1 MSVGVCLV
9 CVYRRIPWYPIR
21 IRLGYETCVEYD
33 RIHVSS
39 DTRVYPA
46 KFVSLRIREF
56 PRIHVFVS
64 VSFTYS
70 NITGYEP
77 RPARIWDTAYEK
89 DTKRIRVS
97 QHVFG
102 IQKGYMYPNT
112 SRALFVSLNIRI
124 RRRYEDRYMYPRK
137 YSDTARIQ
145 PEYKQNTER

>member
-64 VSFTYS
+64 VSYTYS
-70 NITGYEP
+70 NITGYEQ

-102 IQKGYMYPNT
+102 IQKGYMYPEYEPGAVRILPNLYPCV
-112 SRALFVSLNIRI
+112 SRL
-124 RRRYEDRYMYPRK
+124 YPRI
-137 YSDTARIQ
+137 SEDTCIRFCIL
-145 PEYKQNTER
+145 YVS